1 MKQYKHIF
9 DALVNGEQVEVN
21 CPLLNSDR
29 WLNLHP
35 SDVLGKIQYGI
46 DPKNFR
52 IKPKTININGHEV
65 PEPVREPLEYGQFY
79 FIPIVDYEDSTSQI
93 SWDGGLY
100 DRRNL
105 SRGLI
110 HLTAEAAEAH
120 AKALLSFTQLPEASK
135 SA

>member
-9 DALVNGEQVEVN
+9 DALANGRQVQVSR
-21 CPLLNSDR
+21 LNGPWTDDSPY
-29 WLNLHP
+29 W
-35 SDVLGKIQYGI
+35 VLEYIKNGQ
-46 DPKNFR
+46 PPENFR

-65 PEPVREPLEYGQFY
+65 PEPVREPLENGQSYFRAAPWNWRPYGAIESVWY
-79 FIPIVDYEDSTSQI
+79 GNDSDI
-93 SWDGGLY
+93 LW
-100 DRRNL
+100 L

-120 AKALLSFTQLPEASK
+120 AKALLSFTQLPEGAK